1 MSAYGLF
8 CHEEYPEE
16 TEEAEVEQKDGTK
29 TKERKVIHEADEH
42 YSLRYT
48 EALVVECAYLRKQIK
63 ELKER
68 LEKLEGNSK

>member
-1 MSAYGLF
+1 M
-8 CHEEYPEE
+8 E
-16 TEEAEVEQKDGTK
+16 EVEQKDGTK
-29 TKERKVIHEADEH
+29 SKERKVICKADEH